1 MKSTRISKLIVLVLS
16 TAIIVLVLLTI
27 TRSSLFNP
35 DPIVKDPPELS
46 LPEGAR
52 AHLSKSRINEI
63 AYSPDSSRLAVASS
77 IGVLIHDA
85 RTGEEL
91 RRLKGHRAEVY
102 SVAFSPDDSTLAS
115 GAEDDTVRL
124 WDAVTGKHK
133 RTLKGHSGAVYSVT
147 FSPDGSTLASG
158 SGDQTIRPWNVLR
171 RFLSYNFNG
180 RMDADQTIYLW
191 DVATGE
197 PKGMLTGHAAQ
208 ITSIAFSPDGGTLAS
223 GGSDGRVRLWDGI
236 TGEHL
241 KKLTGHGPLGFIWD
255 LAFSPAGST
264 LACATFDGVKF
275 WDVVTGQ
282 ATTSFA
288 GEAVMSI
295 AYSPNG
301 TTLASGGDDDDPT
314 IRLWEV
320 ATGVHKQTLTG
331 RGQWFIRDLAFS
343 PDGST
348 LASGSWDGTTIL
360 WDLHE

>member
-1 MKSTRISKLIVLVLS
+1 MKSTQFPILIVLVLS
-16 TAIIVLVLLTI
+16 IVIVVLVILTI
-27 TRSSLFNP
+27 ARPSLFQP
-35 DPIVKDPPELS
+35 DIFVQDSQELS

-52 AHLSKSRINEI
+52 AHLSKGEINEI

-91 RRLKGHRAEVY
+91 KRLKGHRAEVY
-102 SVAFSPDDSTLAS
+102 SVAFSPDGSILAS
-115 GAEDDTVRL
+115 GAGDDTVRL

-133 RTLKGHSGAVYSVT
+133 RTLKGHSAYSVA

-158 SGDQTIRPWNVLR
+158 SADQTSRLWAVLR
-171 RFLSYNFNG
+171 QLLSYNG
-180 RMDADQTIYLW
+180 GMGADQTIHLW

-197 PKGMLTGHAAQ
+197 SKGVLTGHAAQ
-208 ITSIAFSPDGGTLAS
+208 VTSIAFSPDGGTLAS

-236 TGEHL
+236 TGEPL
-241 KKLTGHGPLGFIWD
+241 KNLTGHGQLWFIWD
-255 LAFSPAGST
+255 LAFSPDGST

-314 IRLWEV
+314 IRLWDV

-331 RGQWFIRDLAFS
+331 HGQWFIWDLAFS

-348 LASGSWDGTTIL
+348 LASGSRDGTLLL
-360 WDLHE
+360 WDLHR

>member
-1 MKSTRISKLIVLVLS
+1 MKLTRISKLIVLVLS
-16 TAIIVLVLLTI
+16 IAIIVLVLLAI
-27 TRSSLFNP
+27 FRPSLFNP
-35 DPIVKDPPELS
+35 DLIVKDPPELS

-52 AHLSKSRINEI
+52 AHLGKGGISEI

-102 SVAFSPDDSTLAS
+102 SVAFSPDGNILAS

-124 WDAVTGKHK
+124 WDVVTGKHK
-133 RTLKGHSGAVYSVT
+133 RTLKGHTTKVFGVFGHSGAVYSVA

-158 SGDQTIRPWNVLR
+158 SGDQTIR
-171 RFLSYNFNG
+171 
-180 RMDADQTIYLW
+180 LW

-197 PKGMLTGHAAQ
+197 PKGVLTGHTAQ
-208 ITSIAFSPDGGTLAS
+208 VQNVAFSPDGGTLAS
-223 GGSDGRVRLWDGI
+223 GSIKGRVRLWDGI

-241 KKLTGHGPLGFIWD
+241 KNLTGHGPLWFIWD
-255 LAFSPAGST
+255 LAFSPDSST

-301 TTLASGGDDDDPT
+301 TTLASGGDDDEPT
-314 IRLWEV
+314 IRLWDV
-320 ATGVHKQTLTG
+320 TTGVHKQTLTG

-343 PDGST
+343 PDGNT

>member
-1 MKSTRISKLIVLVLS
+1 MKSTRISKPIVLVLL
-16 TAIIVLVLLTI
+16 TAIIVLVLLAI
-27 TRSSLFNP
+27 FRPSLFNP
-35 DPIVKDPPELS
+35 DLIVKDPPELS
-46 LPEGAR
+46 LPEGAKVR
-52 AHLSKSRINEI
+52 LGKGAIHEI

-102 SVAFSPDDSTLAS
+102 SVAFSPDSSTLAS
-115 GAEDDTVRL
+115 GAGDDTVRL

-133 RTLKGHSGAVYSVT
+133 RTLKGHSVYSVA

-158 SGDQTIRPWNVLR
+158 SGDQTVRLWDVLR

-180 RMDADQTIYLW
+180 RMDADQTIHLW

-197 PKGMLTGHAAQ
+197 PKGALTGHAAQ
-208 ITSIAFSPDGGTLAS
+208 ITSIAFSPDGKTLAS
-223 GGSDGRVRLWDGI
+223 GGSDGRVRLWDSI

-241 KKLTGHGPLGFIWD
+241 KKFTGYGRLGFIWD
-255 LAFSPAGST
+255 LAFSPDGST

-288 GEAVMSI
+288 EEAVMSI

-301 TTLASGGDDDDPT
+301 TTLASGGDGDNPT
-314 IRLWEV
+314 IHLWDV

-360 WDLHE
+360 WHLHQ